1 MNIFKKLFSKK
12 VKDPPIEAPVKKEVN
27 LANISQFDDVWI
39 KIDGKLFSG
48 WVIEKVENCIYICY
62 TNENNKLDD
71 IVFTIERPLNRTFI
85 EQDGKVLYLK
95 KDDIQ
100 I

>member
-1 MNIFKKLFSKK
+1 MKIFKKLFNKK
-12 VKDPPIEAPVKKEVN
+12 TKESFIEIPPEKEIN
-27 LANISQFDDVWI
+27 LANISQFDDVWV
-39 KIDGKLFSG
+39 KIDGKIFSG
-48 WVIEKVENCIYICY
+48 WIVERIGDIVYISY

-71 IVFTIERPLNRTFI
+71 IIFTIERPLNRTFI
-85 EQDGKVLYLK
+85 EQNNKVLYLK